1 MKMLSEIEIL
11 SYIFENHCGSTELV
25 SPLKQ
30 QEMLIKMQHEGY
42 KREHVLNAF
51 HWFLDLITK
60 TSTKARRICKQ
71 SLRVYDQKETEKI
84 GKDNIGFIT
93 TLELVGI
100 LNSRNREIL
109 ISQLM
114 NLHQKKIRELDI
126 KWVMLLLLAN
136 EFENN
141 KNVGKQVE
149 KFSLIITAEN
159 CC

>member
-1 MKMLSEIEIL
+1 MLSEIEIL

-30 QEMLIKMQHEGY
+30 QEMLIKMQREGY

-51 HWFLDLITK
+51 HWFLDLVTVATTK
-60 TSTKARRICKQ
+60 TRKICKQ
-71 SLRVYDQKETEKI
+71 SLRIYDQKEIAKL

-100 LNSRNREIL
+100 LNPKNREIL
-109 ISQLM
+109 ILQLM
-114 NLHQKKIRELDI
+114 NLHQKKIRTLDI

-136 EFENN
+136 EFENK
-141 KNVGKQVE
+141 KNVEKQVE
-149 KFSLIITAEN
+149 KFSLIVTAEN